1 MRKSSSNIFYRILS
15 LGNSEST
22 PFREAYKNYMFNL
35 FLMMA
40 APFALLIMI
49 INLYL
54 GEYVLASFNI
64 LHLCIF
70 IFGFYISYSQK
81 HINLRPLLLFLGAAI
96 AAYTAYFFKN
106 GNEYRFLIMIVAAVV
121 LCEKNWQYISFV
133 VFVSTTF
140 VLIRLDE
147 LPIRSMHSLQI
158 LEKTVKLAFP
168 LGFFSICLYYFKSI
182 YFQNQYRLEKAYAD
196 LNENKAEKDRILN
209 AVAHDLRSP
218 LSGISGISKMMLMDE
233 KLDDN
238 SKEMFQLID
247 QSASS
252 SLRLIGDLMQTNI
265 SVEEHYHFKQVDL
278 NKLISQSLQILFF
291 TAKEKGIVINM
302 HLPVETLIINADQ
315 DKFERVI
322 TNLVTNAIK
331 FSRQGTAVNIVLENK
346 NQKAIFTVQDHGIG
360 IPQQMQEKVFDLFTV
375 AKRKGTN
382 GEKSFGIGLAITK
395 KIVELHKGK
404 IFFETEESK
413 GTRFIVELPLMA

>member
-1 MRKSSSNIFYRILS
+1 MRKSQSNIFYRLLS

-22 PFREAYKNYMFNL
+22 PFKEAYKNYMFNL

-49 INLYL
+49 INLYI

-64 LHLCIF
+64 VHLSIF
-70 IFGFYISYSQK
+70 IFGFYISYSQRYV
-81 HINLRPLLLFLGAAI
+81 NLRPALLFLGAAI

-140 VLIRLDE
+140 VIIRLDE
-147 LPIRSMHSLQI
+147 LPIHSMHGLQV
-158 LEKTVKLAFP
+158 LEKTVKLVFP

-218 LSGISGISKMMLMDE
+218 LSGISGISKLMLMDE

-238 SKEMFQLID
+238 SKEMFQLIE

-265 SVEEHYHFKQVDL
+265 SVEEQYHFKQVDL
-278 NKLISQSLQILFF
+278 NKLIRQSLQILFF
-291 TAKEKGIVINM
+291 TAKEKGIEIHM
-302 HLPVETLIINADQ
+302 HLPEETLNINADQ
-315 DKFERVI
+315 DKFERVL

-331 FSRQGTAVNIVLENK
+331 FSRQGTSVNIVLEKK
-346 NQKAIFTVQDHGIG
+346 NQKAVFTVQDHGIG
-360 IPQQMQEKVFDLFTV
+360 IPQHMQEKVFDLFTV
-375 AKRKGTN
+375 AKRKGTS

-395 KIVELHKGK
+395 KIVELHKGV
-404 IFFETEESK
+404 IYFETEESK
-413 GTRFIVELPLMA
+413 GTRFIVELPLVA

>member
-1 MRKSSSNIFYRILS
+1 MRKSPSNIFYRLLA
-15 LGNSEST
+15 LGNSEAT

-35 FLMMA
+35 FLLMA
-40 APFALLIMI
+40 APFALLVMF
-49 INLYL
+49 INLYV
-54 GEYVLASFNI
+54 GEYELASFNFF
-64 LHLCIF
+64 HLLIF
-70 IFGFYISYSQK
+70 IFGFYISYTQRFLS
-81 HINLRPLLLFLGAAI
+81 LRTLLLFIGAAI
-96 AAYTAYFFKN
+96 ASYTAYFFKN

-121 LCEKNWQYISFV
+121 LCEKNWQYILFV
-133 VFVSTTF
+133 CFVSTSF
-140 VLIRLDE
+140 VIIRLDE
-147 LPIRSMHSLQI
+147 LPIHSMHSIQV
-158 LEKTVKLAFP
+158 LEKTVKLFFP
-168 LGFFSICLYYFKSI
+168 LGFFSICIYYFKYI

-218 LSGISGISKMMLMDE
+218 LSGISGISKLMLTDE

-238 SKEMFQLID
+238 SKEMFQLIE

-265 SVEEHYHFKQVDL
+265 SVEEHYQFKQVDL
-278 NKLISQSLQILFF
+278 NKLIRQSIQILSF
-291 TAKEKGIVINM
+291 TAKEKQIEI
-302 HLPVETLIINADQ
+302 HLQLTDEKLLINADQ

-331 FSRQGTAVNIVLENK
+331 FSRRGASIHISLDKKQLMAV
-346 NQKAIFTVQDHGIG
+346 FSVQDHGIG
-360 IPQQMQEKVFDLFTV
+360 IPHQMKEKVFDLFTV

-395 KIVELHKGK
+395 KIVELHRGK
-404 IFFETEESK
+404 IYFETEESK
-413 GTRFIVELPLMA
+413 GTRFIVELPLVV

>member
-1 MRKSSSNIFYRILS
+1 MRKSQSNIFFRLLS

-22 PFREAYKNYMFNL
+22 PFKEAYKNYMFNL

-49 INLYL
+49 INLYI

-70 IFGFYISYSQK
+70 IFGFYISYSQRYV
-81 HINLRPLLLFLGAAI
+81 NLRPALLFLGAAI

-140 VLIRLDE
+140 VIIRLDE
-147 LPIRSMHSLQI
+147 LPIHSMHGLQV

-218 LSGISGISKMMLMDE
+218 LSGISGISKLMLMDE

-238 SKEMFQLID
+238 SKEMFQLIE

-265 SVEEHYHFKQVDL
+265 SVEEQYHFKQVDL
-278 NKLISQSLQILFF
+278 NKLIRQSLQILFF
-291 TAKEKGIVINM
+291 TAKEKGIEIHM
-302 HLPVETLIINADQ
+302 HLPEETLNINADQ
-315 DKFERVI
+315 DKFERVL

-331 FSRQGTAVNIVLENK
+331 FSRQGTSVNIVLEKK
-346 NQKAIFTVQDHGIG
+346 NQKAVFTVQDHGIG
-360 IPQQMQEKVFDLFTV
+360 IPQHMQEKVFDLFTV
-375 AKRKGTN
+375 AKRKGTS

-395 KIVELHKGK
+395 KIVELHKGV
-404 IFFETEESK
+404 IYFETEESK
-413 GTRFIVELPLMA
+413 GTRFIVELPLVA